1 MCTQCVIIKSQV
13 KGSGQRRGGE
23 KMPFDY
29 KKYAADYE
37 KTNCRRIA
45 LKLNVEHDKAILDK
59 LDSQKNKQGYIK
71 QLILNDINK

>member
-1 MCTQCVIIKSQV
+1 
-13 KGSGQRRGGE
+13 
-23 KMPFDY
+23 MPFDY